1 MCSAEIQVYEHDDD
15 FRRDGGRLAHS
26 GLHQPPQAEVAARQ
40 MKVIIV
46 LFACG
51 AGLMAVL
58 AVQRAWNAR
67 QHQNGFSRLIGALL
81 TVIAG
86 MTVGGAVGVFGV
98 YACHAAGLL

>member
-1 MCSAEIQVYEHDDD
+1 MDYAEIQCHEHDDD
-15 FRRDGGRLAHS
+15 FRRDGDRLAHS
-26 GLHQPPQAEVAARQ
+26 GLHQPPQAEIILQLKA
-40 MKVIIV
+40 IIV
-46 LFACG
+46 LLACG

-98 YACHAAGLL
+98 YAGHAAGLL

>member
-1 MCSAEIQVYEHDDD
+1 
-15 FRRDGGRLAHS
+15 
-26 GLHQPPQAEVAARQ
+26 
-40 MKVIIV
+40 MKALIA
-46 LFACG
+46 LLACG

-67 QHQNGFSRLIGALL
+67 QHQNGLSRLIGALL

-98 YACHAAGLL
+98 YAGHATGLL